1 MTGPARGARG
11 SRARAGTGRVGAADG
26 AGDGLEVSYNENY
39 CLEGLVERR
48 RGATECEDGVGEAH
62 RV

>member
-1 MTGPARGARG
+1 VTGL
-11 SRARAGTGRVGAADG
+11 AGVLQMELEM
-26 AGDGLEVSYNENY
+26 GLEVSYNENY